1 MKRSIEDMHI
11 AGYYSNAIMR
21 CFAFSY
27 CTGYDGREGPA
38 GRRAPASVRA
48 RYWYARAD
56 IRETCE
62 RRLAIAIRGSGEPEG
77 LSLSQPIQGQ
87 INPLDQRLR
96 GHMRRLASAHNR
108 LNDVGG

>member
-38 GRRAPASVRA
+38 GRR
-48 RYWYARAD
+48 
-56 IRETCE
+56 
-62 RRLAIAIRGSGEPEG
+62 
-77 LSLSQPIQGQ
+77 QP
-87 INPLDQRLR
+87 
-96 GHMRRLASAHNR
+96 
-108 LNDVGG
+108 